1 MWASSPHLRSK
12 RNFAI
17 SGFPAAIALFETSQF
32 GIGCFYETSCK
43 FRQGNGAIAARWQAK
58 AGVEPPFAGCGRP
71 FSLKAVFH
79 VKHGSWETTR
89 IRFGKAGAHP
99 QLALGIAIAPETLY
113 FITTFQFLRQL
124 RFFRFSLRFLLHF
137 IVQFCYLLRKC
148 GLLAH
153 ISPTFLK
160 NCWIKKLFILPAARI
175 LQPLPASPKNF
186 PFCAFLPLSAFPPHF
201 LFPSHASCPFSS
213 NASALYPLFIAKY
226 LINPLRFSSKLLLSK
241 RIFATFQRQS

>member
-1 MWASSPHLRSK
+1 MRKTVFSK
-12 RNFAI
+12 R
-17 SGFPAAIALFETSQF
+17 S
-32 GIGCFYETSCK
+32 
-43 FRQGNGAIAARWQAK
+43 
-58 AGVEPPFAGCGRP
+58 
-71 FSLKAVFH
+71 SL
-79 VKHGSWETTR
+79 
-89 IRFGKAGAHP
+89 
-99 QLALGIAIAPETLY
+99 LGIPPESDSARLGHIPSLPWESQLPLKPCPI
-113 FITTFQFLRQL
+113 FTTFSFSRQL

-153 ISPTFLK
+153 TSPTFLK

-201 LFPSHASCPFSS
+201 LFPSHASCTFSS

>member
-1 MWASSPHLRSK
+1 MWNSALRK
-12 RNFAI
+12 
-17 SGFPAAIALFETSQF
+17 
-32 GIGCFYETSCK
+32 
-43 FRQGNGAIAARWQAK
+43 
-58 AGVEPPFAGCGRP
+58 
-71 FSLKAVFH
+71 
-79 VKHGSWETTR
+79 TTW

-153 ISPTFLK
+153 TSPTFLK

-175 LQPLPASPKNF
+175 LQLLPASPKNF

-201 LFPSHASCPFSS
+201 LFPSHASCTFSS

-241 RIFATFQRQS
+241 RIFATFQRQSWFLLKY

>member
-1 MWASSPHLRSK
+1 MPDAKDRFPKSRFFLGKPLASGSARLGHIPSLPWESQLPLK
-12 RNFAI
+12 PCPIFA
-17 SGFPAAIALFETSQF
+17 T
-32 GIGCFYETSCK
+32 
-43 FRQGNGAIAARWQAK
+43 
-58 AGVEPPFAGCGRP
+58 
-71 FSLKAVFH
+71 FSF
-79 VKHGSWETTR
+79 S
-89 IRFGKAGAHP
+89 
-99 QLALGIAIAPETLY
+99 
-113 FITTFQFLRQL
+113 RQL

-153 ISPTFLK
+153 TSPTFLK

-201 LFPSHASCPFSS
+201 LFPSHASCTFSS

-226 LINPLRFSSKLLLSK
+226 LINPLHFSSKLLLSK